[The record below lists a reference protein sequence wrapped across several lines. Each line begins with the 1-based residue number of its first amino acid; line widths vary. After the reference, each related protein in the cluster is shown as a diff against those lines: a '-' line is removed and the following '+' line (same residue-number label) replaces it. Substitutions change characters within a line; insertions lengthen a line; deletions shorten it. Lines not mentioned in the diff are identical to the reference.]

1 MNKKETETF
10 SKKSEGPA
18 YRFGTGNDLIDM
30 NILSGPDIE
39 RAVNGK
45 PLPDESKD
53 DKLE

>member
-1 MNKKETETF
+1 MKKKDTQDAN
-10 SKKSEGPA
+10 KKSEGPS